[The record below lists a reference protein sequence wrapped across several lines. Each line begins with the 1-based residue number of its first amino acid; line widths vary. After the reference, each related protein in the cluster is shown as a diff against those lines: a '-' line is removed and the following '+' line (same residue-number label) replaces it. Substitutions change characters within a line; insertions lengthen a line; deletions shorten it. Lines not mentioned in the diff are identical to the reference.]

1 METTLRRWNM
11 GIFSTLFRPLGL
23 TNTKGKKGKKVT
35 VDMDDL
41 FKEVDENRAPYD
53 AQDEGFNINVD
64 GYTLLDFVAIPPGF
78 KIESFFG
85 LREHAGIVEH
95 ESVSINQVKKLCIAV
110 SCSPV
115 FASLN
120 NHRISVSSCLYFLSL
135 LDELNLIVRS
145 IPNPLRIQGD
155 TYKSHI
161 NDKERVF
168 IRRQIASNMNFIIVN
183 VCQLLTQDIID
194 DAIDTANKAAETQ
207 LDLDIALTNA
217 EKID

>member
-1 METTLRRWNM
+1 M
-11 GIFSTLFRPLGL
+11 GIFSGLFRPTGSA
-23 TNTKGKKGKKVT
+23 NTKRKKVT
-35 VDMDDL
+35 VDIDDL
-41 FKEVDENRAPYD
+41 FKEMSLDDIKFD
-53 AQDEGFNINVD
+53 AQDEGFNNNVD
-64 GYTLLDFVAIPPGF
+64 DYTLLDFVAIPPGF

-95 ESVSINQVKKLCIAV
+95 ESVDINQVKKLCIAV
-110 SCSPV
+110 SSSPV

-120 NHRISVSSCLYFLSL
+120 NHRLSVSSCLYFLSL

-161 NDKERVF
+161 NDKDPNRIFV
-168 IRRQIASNMNFIIVN
+168 RGQVARNVNFIIVN

>member
-1 METTLRRWNM
+1 M
-11 GIFSTLFRPLGL
+11 GIFSSLFRPIGS
-23 TNTKGKKGKKVT
+23 TNTKKEKVT
-35 VDMDDL
+35 VDIDDL
-41 FKEVDENRAPYD
+41 FKEMRPGDIQYD
-53 AQDEGFNINVD
+53 VQDEGFNNNVND
-64 GYTLLDFVAIPPGF
+64 YTLLDFVAIPPGF

-85 LREHAGIVEH
+85 LREHAGIVEN
-95 ESVSINQVKKLCIAV
+95 ESVDINQVKKICIAV

-120 NHRISVSSCLYFLSL
+120 NHRLSVSSCLYFLSL

-145 IPNPLRIQGD
+145 IPNPLRVQGD

-161 NDKERVF
+161 NDKEPNRVF
-168 IRRQIASNMNFIIVN
+168 IRRQVAKNMNFIIVN